1 MHRVT
6 TDFDSNSD
14 DLALQS
20 YALDLEAVA
29 ESYLGQPITDATLVQ
44 MRGRVNEVRNG
55 FLGRHPQYNAFGPI
69 EFTTNGHG
77 VTFNARVEHR
87 IDTEARIKREN
98 ERAKLIAELQAKSA
112 AQEARDAKRHKH
124 MEKLHRKLFAKHK
137 DHLPHGVKHIW
148 GTLSMP
154 QQYILLKDIDWHS
167 RHDD

>member
-1 MHRVT
+1 MTHD
-6 TDFDSNSD
+6 DFV
-14 DLALQS
+14 LQS
-20 YALDLEAVA
+20 YEFDLQDAL
-29 ESYLGQPITDATLVQ
+29 ESHWGQPITPVTLLQLKNHVSAI
-44 MRGRVNEVRNG
+44 RSS
-55 FLGRHPQYNAFGPI
+55 FLGRNPQYNVLGDV
-69 EFTTNGHG
+69 E
-77 VTFNARVEHR
+77 VTSDGNHVSLLARVEHR